1 MSSLQPAQLTESPVA
16 ESIQEGGMAIC
27 QRWEQRMPALL
38 GGKGQAFATPGTWIR
53 FCDLELLGFCCL

>member
-27 QRWEQRMPALL
+27 QWWEQRIPALL
-38 GGKGQAFATPGTWIR
+38 RGGVGGRDRALP
-53 FCDLELLGFCCL
+53 LLVPKLDAVIGSF

>member
-27 QRWEQRMPALL
+27 QRWEQRIPALL
-38 GGKGQAFATPGTWIR
+38 GGRDRTLP
-53 FCDLELLGFCCL
+53 LLALGLDSAI